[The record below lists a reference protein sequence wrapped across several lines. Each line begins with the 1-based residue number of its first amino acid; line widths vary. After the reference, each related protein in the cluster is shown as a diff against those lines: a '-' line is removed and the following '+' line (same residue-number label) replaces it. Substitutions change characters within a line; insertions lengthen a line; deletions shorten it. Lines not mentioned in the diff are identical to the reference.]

1 MIVFMMILLPSV
13 TTALYW
19 ATFGQGRGPILL
31 DNLQCAG
38 TESSLLG
45 CSHRGIG
52 VLSSCSHSEDAGV
65 VCPPCKLDI
74 LLHVYKKIKQ
84 HGFYSV
90 IHALIQ

>member
-1 MIVFMMILLPSV
+1 MHNISALLGFITLMIVFLMILLPSV
-13 TTALYW
+13 TTALYR

-52 VLSSCSHSEDAGV
+52 VLSSCSHLEDAGV
-65 VCPPCKLDI
+65 VCPPSKLDI
-74 LLHVYKKIKQ
+74 ITCVQ
-84 HGFYSV
+84 ED
-90 IHALIQ
+90 